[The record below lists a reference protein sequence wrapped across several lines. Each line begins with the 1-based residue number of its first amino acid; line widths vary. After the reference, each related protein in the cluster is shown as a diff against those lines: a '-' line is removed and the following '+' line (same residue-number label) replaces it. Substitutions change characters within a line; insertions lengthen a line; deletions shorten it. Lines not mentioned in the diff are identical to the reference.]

1 MMLSKIIKVDDVN
14 KMEHPMRT
22 KVRFIRIEISPI
34 HSNQTKISRN
44 FHLLNPCIMLKQLF
58 TLFLGFVISY
68 CSLAQEWGDPLADP
82 TKNFYAIQKDFN
94 NYWSA
99 KTIEK
104 GKGYKAFRRWEDY
117 MKPRVYPSGDITL
130 PSLTYTNYS
139 AWEKLNTGTNEKS
152 ATGNWSFKGP
162 TGKPTNGGAGRV
174 NFIRFH
180 PTSTTTFFV
189 GTPDG
194 GLWKTTNGGT
204 SWTTTTDKLSIIGCS
219 DLAIDPTNPNT
230 MYLATGD
237 SDGSDTYSIGVLKST
252 DGGNTWN
259 TTGLT
264 WTVSQGRSISRLLIN
279 PSNPQIL
286 IAVGSGGI
294 FRTINGGTTWTTEIS
309 NVKFKDVEFKPGDPN
324 TVYACGTIFR
334 KSVDGGDTWTSVTLP
349 ISSSSLTRLSLAV
362 SAASPNNVYLLGA
375 KASDYGFAGFMK
387 STDSG
392 TTFATSM
399 AATSSNNILGFY
411 DGTDAGGQGWYDLSL
426 AVSPTNGNEVFTGGV
441 NIWKST
447 NGASAF
453 SINSDWT
460 ENSNLP
466 YVHADI
472 HDLQYTSSTTLYAA
486 CDGGVFKSTN
496 NGSSW
501 TDISSNLA
509 IAQQYRIGLSASS
522 ANILVAGHQDNGS
535 NYMSNTTWKRW
546 YGGDGMDCFVDRTN
560 NSVFFGSYVYGQYYK
575 STNGG
580 ATITNINSGL
590 PYNTG
595 NEEWLCAWHQDPV
608 TAATIYAGGRT
619 DLYKTTNSG
628 SSWSVVG
635 TPSGTGNVIEFAI
648 APSNNQVIYAIKG
661 NGSTYTVSK
670 STNGGVN
677 FSGLAG
683 LPTGTVAPTYIA
695 VSNTDAN
702 VVYVVFSGYSASNKV
717 FKSTNGGSSWTNL
730 SSGLPNIPVNCIVYQ
745 NNSANQ
751 GIYIGTDVGVYYQDN
766 ATSWTAFN
774 TGLPNVAVRDLEIYY
789 GSNLLRAATYGRGT
803 WESDLYSAPAAP
815 TSNFSA
821 SQTSGICSGQVVTFT
836 NTATGSPSSY
846 LWYFPGGTPS
856 TSTSANPTV
865 TYANAGS
872 YNVSLKVTNVTG
884 SDSITKTN
892 YVTINQTPSLTSTTP
907 GSRCGTG
914 TVNLG
919 AAASTGTI
927 NWYNAQTSG
936 TLLGSGTSFTTPS
949 IGASTTYYASVTANS
964 CSSSRTAV
972 LATVVALPSVSM
984 SVLDPTCVNYPAF
997 TLSNGTPT
1005 GGTYSGNGVVGNQF
1019 NPNLAGT
1026 GNITITYTVTQN
1038 NCTNSTTT
1046 VQVVNACAN
1055 LTTNQSSAIQVY
1067 PNPTEG
1073 KLTISGL
1080 FGGELFHLTL
1090 TDAIGRLVGKWETI
1104 ADMSVN
1110 LDALANGRYHLII
1123 LSNNTQTS
1131 IAVDVFR

>member
-1 MMLSKIIKVDDVN
+1 
-14 KMEHPMRT
+14 
-22 KVRFIRIEISPI
+22 
-34 HSNQTKISRN
+34 
-44 FHLLNPCIMLKQLF
+44 MLKQVLVF
-58 TLFLGFVISY
+58 ILG
-68 CSLAQEWGDPLADP
+68 LASCFHSFSQDWGDPLADP

-94 NYWSA
+94 TYWSA

-130 PSLTYTNYS
+130 PSLTYTNYT
-139 AWEKLNTGTNEKS
+139 AWEKSNPAALEKS
-152 ATGNWSFKGP
+152 ATGNWTFKGP

-180 PTSTTTFFV
+180 PTNTSTFFI

-194 GLWKTTNGGT
+194 GLWKTTNGGS
-204 SWTTTTDKLSIIGCS
+204 SWTTNTDKLAIIGCS
-219 DLAIDPTNPNT
+219 DLAIDPTTPNT

-237 SDGSDTYSIGVLKST
+237 SDGSDTYSIGVLKTT
-252 DGGNTWN
+252 DGGVTWN

-279 PSNPQIL
+279 PTNPQIL

-309 NVKFKDVEFKPGDPN
+309 NVKFKDAEFKPGDPN
-324 TVYACGTIFR
+324 TIYACGTIFR

-349 ISSSSLTRLSLAV
+349 ISSSSLSRLSLAV
-362 SAASPNNVYLLGA
+362 SAVSPNNVYLLGA

-392 TTFATSM
+392 TTFTTSL

-447 NGASAF
+447 TGSSSF
-453 SINSDWT
+453 SVNTDWT

-509 IAQQYRIGLSASS
+509 IAQQYRIGLSATNAS
-522 ANILVAGHQDNGS
+522 IMVTGHQDNGTNS
-535 NYMSNTTWKRW
+535 FNGTTWKRW

-560 NSVFFGSYVYGQYYK
+560 NNVFYGSYVYGKYYK

-580 ATITNINSGL
+580 ATTTDIVSGI
-590 PYNTG
+590 PANTG

-619 DLYKTTNSG
+619 DLYKTTTSG

-648 APSNNQVIYAIKG
+648 APSNNQIIYAIKG
-661 NGSTYTVSK
+661 NGSSYTVSK
-670 STNGGVN
+670 STNGGAN

-702 VVYVVFSGYSASNKV
+702 VVYVVFSGYSATNKV
-717 FKSTNGGSSWTNL
+717 FKSTNGGASWTNL

-751 GIYIGTDVGVYYQDN
+751 GIYVGTDVGVYYQDN

-789 GSNLLRAATYGRGT
+789 GTNLLRAATYGRGT

-821 SQTSGICSGQVVTFT
+821 SQTSNICTGQVITFT
-836 NTATGSPSSY
+836 NSATGSPSSY
-846 LWYFPGGTPS
+846 LWYFPGGTPA
-856 TSTSANPTV
+856 TSTNANPTV
-865 TYANAGS
+865 TYASAGS

-892 YVTINQTPSLTSTTP
+892 YVTINQTPTLTSTTP

-914 TVNLG
+914 TITLSAS
-919 AAASTGTI
+919 AATGTI
-927 NWYNAQTSG
+927 NWYSAQTGG
-936 TLLGSGTSFTTPS
+936 TSLGSGTSFTTPAIS
-949 IGASTTYYASVTANS
+949 ANTNYYVDVTANG
-964 CSSSRTAV
+964 CSSNRTSV
-972 LATVVALPSVSM
+972 LATVVALPIVSM
-984 SVLDPTCVNYPAF
+984 GTLTPTCINYPAF
-997 TLSNGTPT
+997 TLNNGTPI

-1019 NPNLAGT
+1019 DPNLAGI
-1026 GNITITYTVTQN
+1026 GNSTITYTVTQN
-1038 NCTNSTTT
+1038 NCSNSNSTI
-1046 VQVVNACAN
+1046 QVVNACAN
-1055 LTTNQSSAIQVY
+1055 LIANEESSLQIY
-1067 PNPTEG
+1067 PNPTDG
-1073 KLTISGL
+1073 MLTITGLSGGDL
-1080 FGGELFHLTL
+1080 YTLRL
-1090 TDAIGRLVGKWETI
+1090 TDALGRLVRYWETSV
-1104 ADMSVN
+1104 DMSIH
-1110 LDALANGRYHLII
+1110 LEALANGRYHLII
-1123 LSNNTQTS
+1123 LSNAIQTS
-1131 IAVDVFR
+1131 IAVDVFK